1 MYIFLRSL
9 LLGAALATSG
19 VLLHNAF
26 PPFGLILSLLA
37 LLGIIRFLAKSYRGN
52 LALVI
57 FMIGW
62 ILVLVRASFPSD
74 GGEVLVQGNMNGN
87 IYFTAG
93 LIFIFIA
100 VIKKPK

>member
-1 MYIFLRSL
+1 MFIFVRSL
-9 LLGAALATSG
+9 LLGAFLAISG

-37 LLGIIRFLAKSYRGN
+37 LLGVIRFLAKSYRSN
-52 LALVI
+52 RALVF

-62 ILVLVRASFPSD
+62 IPVLIRASLPSD
-74 GGEVLVQGNMNGN
+74 GGEVLVQGNINGN

-93 LIFIFIA
+93 LVFIFIA
-100 VIKKPK
+100 IIKKPH